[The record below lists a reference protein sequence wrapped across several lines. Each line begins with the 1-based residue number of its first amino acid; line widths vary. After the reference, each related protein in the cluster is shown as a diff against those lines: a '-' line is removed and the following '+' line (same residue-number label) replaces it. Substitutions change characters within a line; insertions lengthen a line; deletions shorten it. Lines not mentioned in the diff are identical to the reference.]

1 MIKISKGLDL
11 PISGS
16 PSLDISDEP
25 KVSSVAL
32 LSNDYVGM
40 KPTMFFK
47 EGDHVNCGEK
57 IFEDKKNKGIFYC
70 APGSGLIK
78 AVNRGDKRKFISI
91 EIDLDNEEGFIEF
104 NDQENF
110 INLLQETGLWNSFRT
125 RPFNRTPAISDIP
138 KGIFIKRWVP
148 ELKNLPENLIHE
160 PWKVNFL
167 EEKEYNFKVDK
178 HYLRPIVD
186 NKLRTKIAKE
196 MIWSIRNKP
205 EAREISKQ
213 IVTEHDR
220 MKR

>member
-57 IFEDKKNKGIFYC
+57 IFEDKKNKGVFYC

-91 EIDLDNEEGFIEF
+91 EIDLDNEEEFIEF

-138 KGIFIKRWVP
+138 KGIFINCCDTNP
-148 ELKNLPENLIHE
+148 LS
-160 PWKVNFL
+160 
-167 EEKEYNFKVDK
+167 VDP
-178 HYLRPIVD
+178 Y
-186 NKLRTKIAKE
+186 
-196 MIWSIRNKP
+196 
-205 EAREISKQ
+205 EIIKYCLLYTS
-213 IVTEHDR
+213 DAADD
-220 MKR
+220 

>member
-57 IFEDKKNKGIFYC
+57 IFEDKKNKGVFYC

-91 EIDLDNEEGFIEF
+91 EIDLD
-104 NDQENF
+104 
-110 INLLQETGLWNSFRT
+110 LS
-125 RPFNRTPAISDIP
+125 
-138 KGIFIKRWVP
+138 
-148 ELKNLPENLIHE
+148 LIH
-160 PWKVNFL
+160 
-167 EEKEYNFKVDK
+167 
-178 HYLRPIVD
+178 I
-186 NKLRTKIAKE
+186 
-196 MIWSIRNKP
+196 
-205 EAREISKQ
+205 
-213 IVTEHDR
+213 
-220 MKR
+220 